1 MSNDIETTTDD
12 HTPETGETKPRSKSG
27 LLFAIGMIAALVLLV
42 ALNMG

>member
-1 MSNDIETTTDD
+1 MPNDIETTT
-12 HTPETGETKPRSKSG
+12 TPETSETKPRSKSG